1 MEIERHRILKLLSTV
16 MTALSS
22 IMVVLVAFLM
32 KMILDCAMN
41 KDFGALERSIGIS
54 ILYIATY
61 FLINYLKEVL
71 VARYIK
77 NEMEDLRRSVYRTIM
92 ERDYQSYFSKSNGEY
107 ISALTNDMTTI
118 EDNYYKAYFLIVQA
132 VVTFVIAILSL
143 VVINWQFSIGVL
155 AIAGFFL
162 ATASFTGMGLN
173 DLRTSI
179 QKDMVKFT
187 SKTKDLIAGYEVV
200 RSFNAQ
206 DKMQEQFDRYNHN
219 LEEMKLKFSVRQ
231 GITKVINENLV
242 LLIIFSIMILGGWFV
257 ITGAL
262 VKGSLIAIVQ
272 LLNSVMNPI
281 NMMLVAVNNSN
292 STKTMRNQITEMLQ
306 NTTIKNDANQA
317 THGTFNQEILLA
329 KLNFSYD
336 GAKTVIQNFSFAFQK
351 GKKYAIIGK
360 SGCGKSTLLRL
371 IQNCYP
377 NYDGEM
383 WVDDHNYR
391 EMSDASFLNLFS
403 MIHQNVFIFSGTVRE
418 NITLFKDFPEQEIV
432 AAAKSAGLQ
441 FLLEK
446 LPQGLDTPI
455 KEAGNSLSG
464 GERQR
469 ISIARALIRQ
479 APVLLLDEFTSVLDQ
494 FTAQTIEKEIM
505 TLKEQTC
512 IHVTHKLSEADAHL
526 YDAIL
531 EIDAGQLV
539 KVTQPNV

>member
-1 MEIERHRILKLLSTV
+1 MEIERHRILKFLATV

-41 KDFGALERSIGIS
+41 KDFGALKRSIGIS

-155 AIAGFFL
+155 AIDGFFL

-262 VKGSLIAIVQ
+262 VMGSLIAIVQ

-317 THGTFNQEILLA
+317 THGTFNQEISLA

-403 MIHQNVFIFSGTVRE
+403 MIHQNVFIFSGTIRE
-418 NITLFKDFPEQEIV
+418 NIILFKDFPEQEIV

-469 ISIARALIRQ
+469 ISIARVLIRQ
-479 APVLLLDEFTSVLDQ
+479 APVLLLDEFTSALDQ

-505 TLKEQTC
+505 ALKEQTC
-512 IHVTHKLSEADAHL
+512 IHVTHKITEADEHL

>member
-1 MEIERHRILKLLSTV
+1 MEIERHRILKFLATV

-41 KDFGALERSIGIS
+41 KDFGALKRSIGIS

-262 VKGSLIAIVQ
+262 VMGSLIAIVQ

-317 THGTFNQEILLA
+317 THGTFNQEISLA

-336 GAKTVIQNFSFAFQK
+336 GAKPVIQNFSFAFQK

-403 MIHQNVFIFSGTVRE
+403 MIHQNVFIFSGTIRE

-469 ISIARALIRQ
+469 ISIARVLIRQ
-479 APVLLLDEFTSVLDQ
+479 APVLLLDEFTSALDQ

>member
-1 MEIERHRILKLLSTV
+1 MEIERHRILKFLATV

-41 KDFGALERSIGIS
+41 KDFGALKRSIGIS

-219 LEEMKLKFSVRQ
+219 LEEMKLKFSVRL

-262 VKGSLIAIVQ
+262 VMGSLIAIVQ

-317 THGTFNQEILLA
+317 THGTFNQEISLA

-336 GAKTVIQNFSFAFQK
+336 GAKPV
-351 GKKYAIIGK
+351 
-360 SGCGKSTLLRL
+360 

-391 EMSDASFLNLFS
+391 EMSDASFLNLLS

-479 APVLLLDEFTSVLDQ
+479 APVLLLDEFTSALDQ

-505 TLKEQTC
+505 ALKEQTC
-512 IHVTHKLSEADAHL
+512 IHVTHKLSEADEHL
-526 YDAIL
+526 YDTIL

>member
-1 MEIERHRILKLLSTV
+1 MEIERHRILKFLATV

-132 VVTFVIAILSL
+132 VVTFMIAILSL

-162 ATASFTGMGLN
+162 ATASFTGVGLN

-231 GITKVINENLV
+231 GIIKVINENLV

-262 VKGSLIAIVQ
+262 VMGSLIAIVQ

-317 THGTFNQEILLA
+317 THRTFNQEISLA

-336 GAKTVIQNFSFAFQK
+336 GAKPVIQNFSFAFQK

-403 MIHQNVFIFSGTVRE
+403 MIHQNVFIFSGTIRE

-464 GERQR
+464 GE
-469 ISIARALIRQ
+469 
-479 APVLLLDEFTSVLDQ
+479 
-494 FTAQTIEKEIM
+494 
-505 TLKEQTC
+505 
-512 IHVTHKLSEADAHL
+512 
-526 YDAIL
+526 
-531 EIDAGQLV
+531 
-539 KVTQPNV
+539 